1 MNGIRQK
8 LGALT
13 LLFFIATGCGTAQQ
27 ANGQSMPSKKA
38 MSLFNEGLKQQGYG
52 EYDKAIEYF
61 NQAIKKEPNY
71 IDAYDALANTYQK
84 RNKLDKAITT
94 YKKLL
99 SLKQDHYF
107 ALYELGD
114 IYFNRQ
120 ELDSS
125 EHYYEEFLKINRNSD
140 RYVKAAK
147 QRMMNI
153 SFAKEAMR
161 NPMDITTVNMGS
173 SINTKEQEYSP
184 AFSIDE
190 QTLYITR
197 RNGNLSDSRPNEDI
211 YFATKQGIEWGKI
224 KNLGPPINTTENEG
238 AFSVSADGHYIFFT
252 ACSRRGGKGQ
262 CDIWL
267 TIDREGKWSEPLN
280 LQEPINTTHWE
291 SQPSIASNGR
301 VLYFASDRPGGY
313 GGIDLWK
320 SNFGDEGWSKPTN
333 LGPTINTSKD
343 EQFPFIHS
351 DNSTLYFS
359 SEGHPGMGKSDLF
372 VASLKP
378 DGSWKTPKNLGYPI
392 NTTGYDWNMIVN
404 RNGSTAYY
412 SSDKM
417 PDGKGGL
424 DIYQFEL
431 PQELQAEKVSYVR
444 GLVRDA
450 KTKKPLQ
457 TSVIL
462 TPLDNSPNTTSYTN
476 SNTGLFIVSLKT
488 DIRYALTIDKDD
500 YLFHSEYFDMPNV
513 PVDEPFEIIIDLQK
527 VEVGKS
533 VVLNNI
539 FFDTD
544 KFELKEESKTEL
556 EKLRV
561 FLQDNQAIRIE
572 IAGHTDNMGSSTYNL
587 TLSENR
593 AKSVANY
600 LIKNGIAEDR
610 LTYKGYGDMRPI
622 ASNDSEEG
630 KATNRRTEF
639 TILTF

>member
-1 MNGIRQK
+1 
-8 LGALT
+8 
-13 LLFFIATGCGTAQQ
+13 
-27 ANGQSMPSKKA
+27 
-38 MSLFNEGLKQQGYG
+38 
-52 EYDKAIEYF
+52 
-61 NQAIKKEPNY
+61 
-71 IDAYDALANTYQK
+71 
-84 RNKLDKAITT
+84 
-94 YKKLL
+94 
-99 SLKQDHYF
+99 
-107 ALYELGD
+107 
-114 IYFNRQ
+114 
-120 ELDSS
+120 
-125 EHYYEEFLKINRNSD
+125 
-140 RYVKAAK
+140 
-147 QRMMNI
+147 
-153 SFAKEAMR
+153 
-161 NPMDITTVNMGS
+161 
-173 SINTKEQEYSP
+173 
-184 AFSIDE
+184 
-190 QTLYITR
+190 
-197 RNGNLSDSRPNEDI
+197 
-211 YFATKQGIEWGKI
+211 
-224 KNLGPPINTTENEG
+224 
-238 AFSVSADGHYIFFT
+238 
-252 ACSRRGGKGQ
+252 
-262 CDIWL
+262 
-267 TIDREGKWSEPLN
+267 
-280 LQEPINTTHWE
+280 
-291 SQPSIASNGR
+291 

-610 LTYKGYGDMRPI
+610 LTYKGYGDKRPI

>member
-8 LGALT
+8 MGVLIS
-13 LLFFIATGCGTAQQ
+13 LFIIATGCGTTQQ
-27 ANGQSMPSKKA
+27 ANGQAVPSKKA
-38 MSLFNEGLKQQGYG
+38 IGLFNEGLKNQGYG
-52 EYDKAIEYF
+52 EYNKAISYF
-61 NQAIKKEPNY
+61 KQAIKKEPGY
-71 IDAYDALANTYQK
+71 LDAYDALANTYQK
-84 RNKLDKAITT
+84 KNELDNAIGT
-94 YKKLL
+94 YQKLL
-99 SLKQDHYF
+99 SLKPDHYF

-114 IYFNRQ
+114 IYFLQ
-120 ELDSS
+120 EKLDSS
-125 EHYYEEFLKINRNSD
+125 EYYYRQFLKVNKTND
-140 RYVKAAK
+140 RYAKAADV
-147 QRMMNI
+147 RMINI
-153 SFAKEAMR
+153 SFTRDAMK
-161 NPMDITTVNMGS
+161 NPVDITPVNMGL
-173 SINTKEQEYSP
+173 SINTQEQEYSP

-197 RNGNLSDSRPNEDI
+197 RTGDMSDSRPNEDI
-211 YFATKQGIEWGKI
+211 YYATKQGEDWEKI
-224 KNLGPPINTTENEG
+224 KNLGPPINTIENEG

-252 ACSRRGGKGQ
+252 SCSRPGGKGQ

-267 TIDREGKWSEPLN
+267 TIDKEGKWSEPLN
-280 LQEPINTTHWE
+280 LQAPINTKYWE

-301 VLYFASDRPGGY
+301 VLYFSSDRPGGY

-320 SNFGDEGWSKPTN
+320 SEFGSEGWSKPVN
-333 LGPTINTSKD
+333 LGPEINTSKD

-351 DNSTLYFS
+351 DNITLYFS

-372 VASLKP
+372 ITQLKP
-378 DGSWKTPKNLGYPI
+378 DESWQTPKNLGYPI

-424 DIYQFEL
+424 DIYTFEL
-431 PQELQAEKVSYVR
+431 PEGLRAKQVSYVK

-450 KTKKPLQ
+450 KTKQPLQ

-462 TPLDNSPNTTSYTN
+462 TPLDESPNTTSYTN
-476 SNTGLFIVSLKT
+476 KNTGLFVVPLKA
-488 DIRYALTIDKDD
+488 DVRYALTIDKKG

-513 PVDEPFEIIIDLQK
+513 PADKPFELTIDLQK

-544 KFELKEESKTEL
+544 KFLLKEESQTEL
-556 EKLRV
+556 EKLLA
-561 FLQDNQAIRIE
+561 FLKENKEINIE
-572 IAGHTDNMGSSTYNL
+572 IAGHTDNVGSSSYNL

-593 AKSVANY
+593 AKSVSNY
-600 LIKNGIAEDR
+600 LMENGIEQGR
-610 LTYKGYGDMRPI
+610 LTYKGYGDSKPI
-622 ASNDSEEG
+622 TANDTEAG
-630 KATNRRTEF
+630 RAKNRRTEF
-639 TILTF
+639 TVLNF

>member
-8 LGALT
+8 LGVLT
-13 LLFFIATGCGTAQQ
+13 VLFFIATGCGTTQQ
-27 ANGQSMPSKKA
+27 AKGQSMPSKKA
-38 MSLFNEGLKQQGYG
+38 ISLFNEGLKQQGYG
-52 EYDKAIEYF
+52 EYDKAISYF
-61 NQAIKKEPNY
+61 NQAIKKEPGY
-71 IDAYDALANTYQK
+71 IDAFDALANTYQK
-84 RNKLDKAITT
+84 RNKLDKAIAT
-94 YKKLL
+94 YMKLL
-99 SLKQDHYF
+99 TIKPDHYF

-114 IYFNRQ
+114 IYFIQQKLN
-120 ELDSS
+120 SS
-125 EHYYEEFLKINRNSD
+125 EYYYAQFLKVNRTND
-140 RYVKAAK
+140 RYAKAAQ
-147 QRMMNI
+147 QRMMNL
-153 SFAKEAMR
+153 SFAKEAMK
-161 NPMDITTVNMGS
+161 NPVDITPRNMGS

-197 RNGNLSDSRPNEDI
+197 RNGDLSDSRPNEDI
-211 YFATKQGIEWGKI
+211 YFATKQGEEWNPI
-224 KNLGPPINTTENEG
+224 KNLGPPINTSENEG

-252 ACSRRGGKGQ
+252 SCSRRGGKGQ

-280 LQEPINTTHWE
+280 LQEPINTKYWE

-320 SNFGDEGWSKPTN
+320 SDFGKEGWSKPTN

-372 VASLKP
+372 VTSLDP
-378 DGSWKTPKNLGYPI
+378 DGTWKTPKNLGYPI

-424 DIYQFEL
+424 DIYTFEL
-431 PQELQAEKVSYVR
+431 PQELQAKKVSYVR

-450 KTKKPLQ
+450 KTKEPLQ

-476 SNTGLFIVSLKT
+476 KNTGLFIVSLKT
-488 DIRYALTIDKDD
+488 DLRYALTIDKDG

-513 PVDEPFEIIIDLQK
+513 PEDEPFEIIIDLQK

-556 EKLRV
+556 EKLRM
-561 FLQDNQAIRIE
+561 FLEENQAIQIE
-572 IAGHTDNMGSSTYNL
+572 IAGHTDNIGSSAYNV
-587 TLSENR
+587 TLSESR

-600 LIKNGIAEDR
+600 LIENGIATER
-610 LTYKGYGDMRPI
+610 LTYKGYGDIKPI
-622 ASNDSEEG
+622 ASNDKDEG
-630 KATNRRTEF
+630 KAKNRRTEF
-639 TILTF
+639 TVLTF

>member
-1 MNGIRQK
+1 
-8 LGALT
+8 
-13 LLFFIATGCGTAQQ
+13 
-27 ANGQSMPSKKA
+27 
-38 MSLFNEGLKQQGYG
+38 
-52 EYDKAIEYF
+52 
-61 NQAIKKEPNY
+61 
-71 IDAYDALANTYQK
+71 
-84 RNKLDKAITT
+84 
-94 YKKLL
+94 
-99 SLKQDHYF
+99 
-107 ALYELGD
+107 
-114 IYFNRQ
+114 
-120 ELDSS
+120 
-125 EHYYEEFLKINRNSD
+125 
-140 RYVKAAK
+140 
-147 QRMMNI
+147 
-153 SFAKEAMR
+153 
-161 NPMDITTVNMGS
+161 
-173 SINTKEQEYSP
+173 
-184 AFSIDE
+184 
-190 QTLYITR
+190 
-197 RNGNLSDSRPNEDI
+197 SRPNEDI

-610 LTYKGYGDMRPI
+610 LTYKGYGDKRPI

>member
-161 NPMDITTVNMGS
+161 NPIDITPVNMGS

-197 RNGNLSDSRPNEDI
+197 RNGNLSNSRPNEDI
-211 YFATKQGIEWGKI
+211 YFATKQGAEWEKI

-280 LQEPINTTHWE
+280 LQEPINTKHWE

-572 IAGHTDNMGSSTYNL
+572 IAGHTDDMGSSTYNL

-600 LIKNGIAEDR
+600 LIQNGIAEDR
-610 LTYKGYGDMRPI
+610 LTYKGYGDIRPI

>member
-84 RNKLDKAITT
+84 RNKLDKAITK

-280 LQEPINTTHWE
+280 LQEPINTPHWE

>member
-161 NPMDITTVNMGS
+161 NPIDITPVNMGS

-197 RNGNLSDSRPNEDI
+197 RNGNLSNSRPNEDI
-211 YFATKQGIEWGKI
+211 YFATKQGTEWEKI

-280 LQEPINTTHWE
+280 LQEPINTKHWE

-572 IAGHTDNMGSSTYNL
+572 IAGHTDDMGSSTYNL

-600 LIKNGIAEDR
+600 LIQNGIAEDR
-610 LTYKGYGDMRPI
+610 LTYKGYGDIRPI

-639 TILTF
+639 TILKF

>member
-84 RNKLDKAITT
+84 RNKLDKAITK

-610 LTYKGYGDMRPI
+610 LTYKGYGDKRPI

>member
-197 RNGNLSDSRPNEDI
+197 RNGN
-211 YFATKQGIEWGKI
+211 
-224 KNLGPPINTTENEG
+224 
-238 AFSVSADGHYIFFT
+238 
-252 ACSRRGGKGQ
+252 
-262 CDIWL
+262 
-267 TIDREGKWSEPLN
+267 
-280 LQEPINTTHWE
+280 
-291 SQPSIASNGR
+291 
-301 VLYFASDRPGGY
+301 
-313 GGIDLWK
+313 
-320 SNFGDEGWSKPTN
+320 
-333 LGPTINTSKD
+333 
-343 EQFPFIHS
+343 
-351 DNSTLYFS
+351 
-359 SEGHPGMGKSDLF
+359 
-372 VASLKP
+372 
-378 DGSWKTPKNLGYPI
+378 
-392 NTTGYDWNMIVN
+392 
-404 RNGSTAYY
+404 
-412 SSDKM
+412 
-417 PDGKGGL
+417 
-424 DIYQFEL
+424 
-431 PQELQAEKVSYVR
+431 
-444 GLVRDA
+444 
-450 KTKKPLQ
+450 
-457 TSVIL
+457 
-462 TPLDNSPNTTSYTN
+462 
-476 SNTGLFIVSLKT
+476 
-488 DIRYALTIDKDD
+488 
-500 YLFHSEYFDMPNV
+500 
-513 PVDEPFEIIIDLQK
+513 
-527 VEVGKS
+527 
-533 VVLNNI
+533 
-539 FFDTD
+539 
-544 KFELKEESKTEL
+544 
-556 EKLRV
+556 
-561 FLQDNQAIRIE
+561 
-572 IAGHTDNMGSSTYNL
+572 
-587 TLSENR
+587 
-593 AKSVANY
+593 
-600 LIKNGIAEDR
+600 
-610 LTYKGYGDMRPI
+610 
-622 ASNDSEEG
+622 
-630 KATNRRTEF
+630 
-639 TILTF
+639 

>member
-610 LTYKGYGDMRPI
+610 LTYKGYGDKRPI